1 VKVSKPIL
9 LGACVVGCLSLW
21 ACGGGSSSSS
31 STTTTTPTQ
40 PSQPSQPLNM
50 NLDTGDVLAKARIQ
64 SETDDP
70 FTVNGGM
77 VNLVPPNDETADPI
91 AVE

>member
-1 VKVSKPIL
+1 MKVSKPFL
-9 LGACVVGCLSLW
+9 LGAGVLGCLSLW
-21 ACGGGSSSSS
+21 ACGGSGSS
-31 STTTTTPTQ
+31 STTSTTTPTG

-50 NLDTGDVLAKARIQ
+50 NLDTGDVLAKARVQ

-70 FTVNGGM
+70 FTVNGGV
-77 VNLVPPNDETADPI
+77 VNVVPVNDETSDPI